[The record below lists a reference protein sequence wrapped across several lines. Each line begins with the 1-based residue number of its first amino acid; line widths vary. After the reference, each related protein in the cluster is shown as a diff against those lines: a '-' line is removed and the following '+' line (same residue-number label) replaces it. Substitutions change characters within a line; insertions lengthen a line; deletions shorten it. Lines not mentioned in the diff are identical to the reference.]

1 MKQPKLY
8 KKKQNKLKCM
18 GRNKTNS
25 TNKEQNKLLYM
36 GINKAN
42 PTLWEEIKQSKPNTM
57 GRN

>member
-42 PTLWEEIKQSKPNTM
+42 PTLWEEIKQTKT
-57 GRN
+57 